1 MKECPKSTNKE
12 AKLESIIARLI
23 ANTGK
28 RKRPDNLVE
37 IACDIRRAQNMLG
50 SLKAVSEEIS
60 ISTDQLGQFLSVERL
75 CPEVRKLVEE
85 REIDLVNIVHYM
97 RNFDAEAQQVIARE
111 VVAGR
116 LSGEDIR
123 VLAPLHKSLPHLT
136 VDQLIERVQESR
148 DVKIYVAY
156 FYVPLGFKDAD
167 ALKRRFEGIV
177 GQTEIVSFTVEDRI
191 GTLKLTPSGRK
202 KLQEA
207 AKERNM
213 SLRKFV
219 DAVVLE

>member
-1 MKECPKSTNKE
+1 MKECLKSTNGETKR
-12 AKLESIIARLI
+12 ESVIARLI
-23 ANTGK
+23 ANTCR
-28 RKRPDNLVE
+28 RKRPNNLVE
-37 IACDIRRAQNMLG
+37 IARDIRWLQDDLG
-50 SLKAVSEEIS
+50 SLKAVSETIG
-60 ISTDQLGQFLSVERL
+60 ISTDQLWQFLSIERL

-85 REIDLVNIVHYM
+85 RKIDLVNIVHYM
-97 RNFDAEAQQVIARE
+97 RDFDAEAQQVIARE
-111 VVAGR
+111 VIAGR

-123 VLAPLHKSLPHLT
+123 ALAPLHKSLPHLT
-136 VDQLIERVQESR
+136 VDQLIERVQKSR
-148 DVKIYVAY
+148 DVKVYVAY
-156 FYVPLGFKDAD
+156 FRLPQEFKDSN
-167 ALKRRFEGIV
+167 ALERRFERVV
-177 GQTEIVSFTVEDRI
+177 GQTEIVSFAVEDQI

>member
-1 MKECPKSTNKE
+1 MKECLKSTNGETKQ
-12 AKLESIIARLI
+12 ESVIARLI
-23 ANTGK
+23 ANTCR
-28 RKRPDNLVE
+28 RKRPNNLIE
-37 IACDIRRAQNMLG
+37 IARDIRWLQDDLG
-50 SLKAVSEEIS
+50 SLKAVSETIG

-85 REIDLVNIVHYM
+85 RKIDFVNIVHYM
-97 RNFDAEAQQVIARE
+97 RDFDAEAQQVIAGE
-111 VVAGR
+111 VIAGR

-123 VLAPLHKSLPHLT
+123 ALAPLHKSLPHLT
-136 VDQLIERVQESR
+136 VDQLVERIQKSR
-148 DVKIYVAY
+148 DVKVYVAY
-156 FYVPLGFKDAD
+156 FRLPRGFGDAD
-167 ALKRRFEGIV
+167 ALEKRFEEIIGP
-177 GQTEIVSFTVEDRI
+177 TEIVSFTVENQI

-207 AKERNM
+207 AKERDM

>member
-1 MKECPKSTNKE
+1 MNDCSKPMNGETKRKSV
-12 AKLESIIARLI
+12 IARLI
-23 ANTGK
+23 ANTCR
-28 RKRPDNLVE
+28 RKRPNNLIE
-37 IACDIRRAQNMLG
+37 IARDIRWLQDDLG
-50 SLKAVSEEIS
+50 TLKAVSETVG
-60 ISTDQLGQFLSVERL
+60 ISTDQLWQFLSVERL
-75 CPEVRKLVEE
+75 CPEVQELVEE
-85 REIDLVNIVHYM
+85 RKIDVVNIVHYM
-97 RNFDAEAQQVIARE
+97 RAFDAEAQQIIARE

-123 VLAPLHKSLPHLT
+123 VLAPFHRSLPHLP
-136 VDQLIERVQESR
+136 VDQLITRVQESR
-148 DVKIYVAY
+148 DVKVYVAY
-156 FYVPLGFKDAD
+156 FRLPQGFEDAY
-167 ALKRRFEGIV
+167 ALERRFDRVV

-207 AKERNM
+207 ARERNV